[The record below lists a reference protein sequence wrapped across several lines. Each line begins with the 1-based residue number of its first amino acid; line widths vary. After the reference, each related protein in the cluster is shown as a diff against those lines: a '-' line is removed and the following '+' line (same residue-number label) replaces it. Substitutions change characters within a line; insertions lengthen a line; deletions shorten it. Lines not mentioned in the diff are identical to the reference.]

1 MSSMGPWFT
10 KVIYFI
16 NMIISGKLKFTWIAT
31 LKIAR
36 CQWDEG
42 FSINIIPIHARS
54 GACTSCHVSLKVSLL
69 IKSFKAILN
78 LCEIIIFNFFL
89 KQRTHVHLSYL
100 IWHSTCSGSMHKCKC
115 MELSLIKTSSEFTGL
130 GYHITSH

>member
-16 NMIISGKLKFTWIAT
+16 NMIISGKLKFTWNAT

-42 FSINIIPIHARS
+42 YSIRIIIPIHAQS
-54 GACTSCHVSLKVSLL
+54 GACTSCHVSLKVSIL

-78 LCEIIIFNFFL
+78 ECEIIILNFFF
-89 KQRTHVHLSYL
+89 KQCIHIHLSYL
-100 IWHSTCSGSMHKCKC
+100 IWHSTCSGSMHKCKF
-115 MELSLIKTSSEFTGL
+115 MKLSLIKTSSEFTSL
-130 GYHITSH
+130 G